1 MSTEYDKV
9 KAAADGGDRRAQG
22 ALQALAQAAAD
33 ADAAALPDTGERGLA
48 EARRRYGPQVT
59 PDTATGTGEPTENKG
74 LAELRRRYGSQPGD
88 AA

>member
-33 ADAAALPDTGERGLA
+33 ADAAALPPGERGRA
-48 EARRRYGPQVT
+48 EARRRYGP
-59 PDTATGTGEPTENKG
+59 
-74 LAELRRRYGSQPGD
+74 LPGD
-88 AA
+88 PA

>member
-1 MSTEYDKV
+1 MSTDYDRV
-9 KAAADGGDRRAQG
+9 KAAADSGDRRAQR

-33 ADAAALPDTGERGLA
+33 ADTAALPDTGERGRA
-48 EARRRYGPQVT
+48 ELHRRYGPQVT

-74 LAELRRRYGSQPGD
+74 LAEARRRYGPPTP